1 MILTFNSCLTATDIN
16 TLPLPISPI
25 MMAAVVLQWGSL
37 GYKADMLLVHQLVSA
52 LGILMPREMP
62 PPAETAEQPAAL
74 KIEPTNPS

>member
-1 MILTFNSCLTATDIN
+1 
-16 TLPLPISPI
+16 
-25 MMAAVVLQWGSL
+25 MAAVVLQWGSL